1 MAKQLLGKEVTDALN
16 AKLIERANALKE
28 KGVVPTLGIVRVG
41 ENPSDLSY
49 EKGATKRAE
58 LIGINV
64 QKFVLPEDASKEDL
78 LKLIDEINANDAI
91 HGVLMFRPL
100 PKHLK
105 ADQNEIC
112 NRLDPKKDV
121 DCMTDLSNAGVF
133 EGRSDLGFAPCT
145 PAACM
150 EILDYYGIDCKG
162 KNAVVIG
169 RSLVVGKP
177 AAMMLMGKNATVTV
191 CHTKTV
197 NTAEVCRKAD
207 ILVSAAGVLNSLT
220 KDYFR
225 PGQVVIDEQ
234 DIAAHPHAK
243 RQPAAEIA
251 LRRAAVAVKQQEPR
265 RVRGCGIAAAEQRQ
279 SVVRADRYRLIG
291 KGEGRADHAPRLRR
305 IRPVLVRVRQDE
317 HFLFGRFP
325 RAERQPEQ
333 QKRQPE
339 RQEHKA
345 RCDQQRDA
353 NVLHSRAPIHRPR
366 MLMTPCRAK
375 LASAHGAASSM
386 TARQSASSRLRAAM
400 RSHCPRETGVTPK

>member
-1 MAKQLLGKEVTDALN
+1 MKYIGIALLIAAGFAL
-16 AKLIERANALKE
+16 L
-28 KGVVPTLGIVRVG
+28 TLGLAFLLFRLAFG
-41 ENPSDLSY
+41 ARKTT
-49 EKGATKRAE
+49 EKE
-58 LIGINV
+58 M
-64 QKFVLPEDASKEDL
+64 FVLPDTDQY
-78 LKLIDEINANDAI
+78 
-91 HGVLMFRPL
+91 RPYAAEARRMIRAALAL
-100 PKHLK
+100 PY
-105 ADQNEIC
+105 EPVTI
-112 NRLDPKKDV
+112 
-121 DCMTDLSNAGVF
+121 
-133 EGRSDLGFAPCT
+133 RSDDGLTLFGRCY
-145 PAACM
+145 PAAPDAPW
-150 EILDYYGIDCKG
+150 LLLFHGY
-162 KNAVVIG
+162 
-169 RSLVVGKP
+169 R
-177 AAMMLMGKNATVTV
+177 
-191 CHTKTV
+191 
-197 NTAEVCRKAD
+197 
-207 ILVSAAGVLNSLT
+207 SAAERDFCGGLPFGMGMGCNVLL
-220 KDYFR
+220 
-225 PGQVVIDEQ
+225 VDEQ

-291 KGEGRADHAPRLRR
+291 KGEGRTDHAPRLRR

-339 RQEHKA
+339 RQERKA

-353 NVLHSRAPIHRPR
+353 NVLHSRASIHRPR

-400 RSHCPRETGVTPK
+400 RSHCPGETGVTPK

>member
-1 MAKQLLGKEVTDALN
+1 MGAL
-16 AKLIERANALKE
+16 
-28 KGVVPTLGIVRVG
+28 V
-41 ENPSDLSY
+41 
-49 EKGATKRAE
+49 
-58 LIGINV
+58 
-64 QKFVLPEDASKEDL
+64 
-78 LKLIDEINANDAI
+78 
-91 HGVLMFRPL
+91 
-100 PKHLK
+100 
-105 ADQNEIC
+105 
-112 NRLDPKKDV
+112 
-121 DCMTDLSNAGVF
+121 
-133 EGRSDLGFAPCT
+133 
-145 PAACM
+145 
-150 EILDYYGIDCKG
+150 
-162 KNAVVIG
+162 
-169 RSLVVGKP
+169 
-177 AAMMLMGKNATVTV
+177 
-191 CHTKTV
+191 
-197 NTAEVCRKAD
+197 
-207 ILVSAAGVLNSLT
+207 
-220 KDYFR
+220 
-225 PGQVVIDEQ
+225 DEQ

-305 IRPVLVRVRQDE
+305 IGPVLVRVRQDE
-317 HFLFGRFP
+317 HFLFGRFL

>member
-1 MAKQLLGKEVTDALN
+1 MARNRHPEATVERILTEAARLFLQKGFEKTSMQDVMDAT
-16 AKLIERANALKE
+16 
-28 KGVVPTLGIVRVG
+28 G
-41 ENPSDLSY
+41 LS
-49 EKGATKRAE
+49 KGA
-58 LIGINV
+58 IYHH
-64 QKFVLPEDASKEDL
+64 FASKEDL

-197 NTAEVCRKAD
+197 NTAEICRKAD

-220 KDYFR
+220 KDYVR
-225 PGQVVIDEQ
+225 PGQVVIDVSINWDENKPNARGGLGA
-234 DIAAHPHAK
+234 IAGDAVYAEVEPIVEAITPVPGGVGSVTTSVLMKHVIE
-243 RQPAAEIA
+243 AAE
-251 LRRAAVAVKQQEPR
+251 
-265 RVRGCGIAAAEQRQ
+265 RV
-279 SVVRADRYRLIG
+279 
-291 KGEGRADHAPRLRR
+291 
-305 IRPVLVRVRQDE
+305 
-317 HFLFGRFP
+317 
-325 RAERQPEQ
+325 
-333 QKRQPE
+333 
-339 RQEHKA
+339 
-345 RCDQQRDA
+345 
-353 NVLHSRAPIHRPR
+353 
-366 MLMTPCRAK
+366 
-375 LASAHGAASSM
+375 
-386 TARQSASSRLRAAM
+386 
-400 RSHCPRETGVTPK
+400 

>member
-1 MAKQLLGKEVTDALN
+1 MVSFPVGHIAHAVPGGGKGQQGLICGAAAGTVLPPHGAGDEAVVLAVEEEDGRVAVRQRPGGGGLLRVKAAEEAAAEAQQGIDREDRQMGGADDALQN
-16 AKLIERANALKE
+16 GGRRAVAAVGHDAGDVFRQLRPRRHE
-28 KGVVPTLGIVRVG
+28 DGRRAHGHAVEHDLRVR
-41 ENPSDLSY
+41 P
-49 EKGATKRAE
+49 GAADH
-58 LIGINV
+58 I
-64 QKFVLPEDASKEDL
+64 
-78 LKLIDEINANDAI
+78 ID
-91 HGVLMFRPL
+91 
-100 PKHLK
+100 
-105 ADQNEIC
+105 
-112 NRLDPKKDV
+112 
-121 DCMTDLSNAGVF
+121 
-133 EGRSDLGFAPCT
+133 
-145 PAACM
+145 PAA
-150 EILDYYGIDCKG
+150 
-162 KNAVVIG
+162 AVIPLADTE
-169 RSLVVGKP
+169 REAAP
-177 AAMMLMGKNATVTV
+177 AAFPVGA
-191 CHTKTV
+191 
-197 NTAEVCRKAD
+197 
-207 ILVSAAGVLNSLT
+207 LV
-220 KDYFR
+220 
-225 PGQVVIDEQ
+225 DEQ